1 MEKGIVK
8 KSHSIPLLLKGEG
21 TKKDAGPIL
30 DEARAKAG
38 ITTDEVKY
46 VALHGGIIED
56 YPDDKRGNSCE

>member
-1 MEKGIVK
+1 
-8 KSHSIPLLLKGEG
+8 LLKGEG
-21 TKKDAGPIL
+21 AKKDSRPIL

-38 ITTDEVKY
+38 ITTGEVKY